1 MGKGQFLSLLLTI
14 SVLVGVFAL
23 SCSTQTPESTQAPVV
38 TPAADKVYELTIS
51 TTGPL
56 TDEYNQVT
64 IAWGKWLYHASN
76 GKIKLTIIPNNQACK
91 VTDHYESSVSGIV
104 DMGFQMIGFSP
115 GRFPLS
121 EVGSLSGIFDT
132 LATRRGSLA
141 GMALY
146 EKYPEFQAEFPDA
159 KFIFYTHNVSYH
171 YFTTKKPLKGPED
184 LKGLMQIEIGPANS
198 AILKYFGGS
207 PQNVAME
214 DTYDS
219 MAKGVVDGHTV
230 GYTAVDQFYPDLL
243 NYGMEVGLQDTPWLV
258 AMNLNTWNSLPAD
271 LQKLFEGENAKR
283 VASVMGSVWDESA
296 KICKQN
302 VVARWK
308 AKGLP
313 EPTVLSDADKARWI
327 EAAKPIQEDWVKS
340 VAPRIGEDKARAIL
354 ADWFAFSEQYL
365 YTGVSEEDQKIFNEW
380 KALPAY

>member
-1 MGKGQFLSLLLTI
+1 MGKLRFLCLFLTI
-14 SVLVGVFAL
+14 AILVGIFTL
-23 SCSTQTPESTQAPVV
+23 SCSTSGQQSTEPATSTQ
-38 TPAADKVYELTIS
+38 PAGKVYELTIS

-64 IAWGKWLYHASN
+64 AAWGKWLYKESK
-76 GKIKLTIIPNNQACK
+76 GKIKLTIIPNNQSSK
-91 VTDHYESSVSGIV
+91 VTDHYEATVSGIV

-121 EVGSLSGIFDT
+121 EVGGISGVFDSW
-132 LATRRGSLA
+132 ATRRGSLA

-171 YFTTKKPLKGPED
+171 YFTTKKPLKGPQD

-198 AILKYFGGS
+198 AMLKYFGGS

-214 DTYDS
+214 DSYDA

-230 GYTAVDQFYPDLL
+230 GYSAVEQFYPDLL

-258 AMNLNTWNSLPAD
+258 AMNLKTWNSLPAD
-271 LQKLFEGENAKR
+271 LQKLFQGENAKR
-283 VASVMGSVWDESA
+283 LASVMGSVWDENA
-296 KICKQN
+296 QQYKKN
-302 VVARWK
+302 VIARWK
-308 AKGLP
+308 SKGLP
-313 EPTVLSDADKARWI
+313 EPVVLSDAVKAQWV

-340 VAPRIGEDKARAIL
+340 VAPKVGEAKARAIL
-354 ADWFAFSEQYL
+354 ADWFALGKQYA
-365 YTGVSEEDQKIFNEW
+365 YTGVSQEDQKTYNEW
-380 KALPAY
+380 KSLPAY